1 MSLKE
6 TYSVSPKT
14 KKMRVS
20 SLPFRAGNESF
31 GLIHKTVTMC
41 NYVFTSVEMYSS
53 IPWLLN
59 LTNQDNSHHVNV
71 LSNNNA
77 MKRMLM
83 NSITHIRSYLELKLL
98 YAHS

>member
-1 MSLKE
+1 MLVLKQ
-6 TYSVSPKT
+6 
-14 KKMRVS
+14 KKCELALFHSELVMN
-20 SLPFRAGNESF
+20 PF